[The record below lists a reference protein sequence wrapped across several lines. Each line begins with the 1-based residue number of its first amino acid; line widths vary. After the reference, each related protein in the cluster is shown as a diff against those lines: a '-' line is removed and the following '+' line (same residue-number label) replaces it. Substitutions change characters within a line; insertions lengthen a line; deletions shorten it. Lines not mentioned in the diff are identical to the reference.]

1 MESILA
7 KNWWAFA
14 IRGVLGI
21 LFGLIAFW
29 HPLVTILSLVIVFAA
44 YAISDGVFAI
54 IAAVR
59 AARANERWW
68 PFVLEGIVDIAVGV
82 LAFMW
87 PHITVLVFIIMIA
100 IWAVITGVLMLSA
113 AFRLGPDR
121 GRWWFVL
128 GGIASL
134 IWGVLL
140 FTAPENGAVV
150 LTWWIGAYAFVF
162 GISML
167 IAAFRLRSMRSSATP
182 QAA

>member
-7 KNWWAFA
+7 KNWWAVA

-44 YAISDGVFAI
+44 YAICDGIFAI
-54 IAAVR
+54 VAAVR

-68 PFVLEGIVDIAVGV
+68 PFVLEGLVSIAAGV
-82 LAFMW
+82 LAFIW
-87 PHITVLVFIIMIA
+87 PHITVLVFVIMIA
-100 IWAVITGVLMLSA
+100 VWAIITGVLMLSA

-121 GRWWFVL
+121 GRWWFAL
-128 GGIASL
+128 GGVASL
-134 IWGVLL
+134 AWGVLL
-140 FTAPENGAVV
+140 FIAPFMGAVV

-162 GISML
+162 GIALL
-167 IAAFRLRSMRSSATP
+167 IAAFRLRSLRSSATP
-182 QAA
+182 ATA